1 MTSAVLGR
9 CLIFACLVRHC
20 VDLGVALGS
29 FECIMCRTNHRVF
42 FWGGRALFEVC
53 LAGFLSLVWLNGF
66 RGCGVGVVCPA
77 VFVFDQ
83 GRPGSFPVPA
93 NCRWRLLSN
102 EVCAA
107 RACAA
112 DGG

>member
-1 MTSAVLGR
+1 MLTWEWLWAALSAS
-9 CLIFACLVRHC
+9 CA
-20 VDLGVALGS
+20 AP
-29 FECIMCRTNHRVF
+29 TTVF
-42 FWGGRALFEVC
+42 FLGGGRALFEVC
-53 LAGFLSLVWLNGF
+53 LAGFLSFVWLNGF